1 MNILKATKRTT
12 ASTGQ
17 LNKLRSE
24 GFIPAI
30 LYGGKKSNLNIS
42 LKKLHLQDLV
52 RTETFMSK
60 VFDLDIDGN
69 PEKVLP
75 RDIAYD
81 PVSDEPIHID
91 FIRITK
97 GSILTLE
104 IPVKFINSDKSPGLK
119 KGGVLNIVRRK
130 VELKCPTENIPNEI
144 VVDLDNTEI
153 NTSLKI
159 SSVKLP
165 ENVVPTI
172 TDRDFVIATV
182 VAPTILVEPEKVE
195 ETVAEGEIPA
205 EGATE
210 DSEGAEKTEGDK
222 DKTAKPSDDKAKAAS
237 GDKGKTVKPSDD
249 KTKTASDDK
258 GKTAKP
264 SDDKTKAASGD
275 KGKSSNKE
283 TKKK

>member
-1 MNILKATKRTT
+1 MNILKATTRTG

-17 LNKLRSE
+17 VNKLRSA
-24 GFIPAI
+24 GFIPAV
-30 LYGGKKSNLNIS
+30 LYGGKKNNINIS
-42 LKKLHLQDLV
+42 LKKLQLQDFV
-52 RTETFMSK
+52 RTEAFTSK

-69 PEKVLP
+69 LEKVLP

-97 GSILTLE
+97 GAVLNLE
-104 IPVKFINSDKSPGLK
+104 IPVKFINFEKSPGLK
-119 KGGVLNIVRRK
+119 KGGVLHIVRRK
-130 VELKCPTENIPNEI
+130 VTLKCPTEKIPDEI

-195 ETVAEGEIPA
+195 ETTTEGEAPA
-205 EGATE
+205 EGTV
-210 DSEGAEKTEGDK
+210 EGAEDSAKTEEGK
-222 DKTAKPSDDKAKAAS
+222 DKADKPSE
-237 GDKGKTVKPSDD
+237 DKGKTVSDDKEKAAKPSED
-249 KTKTASDDK
+249 KTKTSSSDK
-258 GKTAKP
+258 GK
-264 SDDKTKAASGD
+264 AA
-275 KGKSSNKE
+275 NKV